1 MKNYILLTFFLL
13 VSMSAYS
20 QIQIDK
26 NYQLGYRLEY
36 LSDST
41 DINSRKKEDFTLL
54 VEGGKSYFTNDIF
67 LKRDSIV
74 NSMKINKNLELNF
87 SKVPNTRFK
96 YVIVKEDNTINYY
109 ESLLKYKF
117 NYTELSN
124 FNWKLLS
131 EKSKIGDFNCQ
142 KAITNY
148 GGRTWIAW
156 YTTEIPIYDGPYK
169 FNNLPGLIVKV
180 SDTKNN
186 YSFDLISIKKGILFE
201 NTILKDSYFTQHKK
215 ISKEEYF
222 KAVNNI
228 NENIINEMSMSG
240 FTVAP
245 ESVDRVKTN
254 MKKRNNPIE
263 FK

>member
-1 MKNYILLTFFLL
+1 MKNYILLSFFLL
-13 VSMSAYS
+13 ISIKAYS
-20 QIQIDK
+20 QNDK

-41 DINSRKKEDFTLL
+41 DINSRKKEDFTLFFD
-54 VEGGKSYFTNDIF
+54 GSKSYFTSDIF

-74 NSMKINKNLELNF
+74 NNMKINKNLELNF
-87 SKVPNTRFK
+87 SKVPNTRFR
-96 YVIVKEDNTINYY
+96 YVIVKENKTINYY

-117 NYTELSN
+117 SYDEISN
-124 FNWKLLS
+124 FNWKLLN
-131 EKSKIGDFNCQ
+131 EQSKIGDFNCQ
-142 KAITNY
+142 KATTNY

-169 FNNLPGLIVKV
+169 FNGLPGLIVKV

-186 YSFDLISIKKGILFE
+186 YSFDLISIKKGLLVD

-215 ISKEEYF
+215 ISKEDYF

-228 NENIINEMSMSG
+228 NENIISEMSMSG

-245 ESVDRVKTN
+245 ESVDRVKAN

>member
-1 MKNYILLTFFLL
+1 M
-13 VSMSAYS
+13 
-20 QIQIDK
+20 
-26 NYQLGYRLEY
+26 
-36 LSDST
+36 
-41 DINSRKKEDFTLL
+41 
-54 VEGGKSYFTNDIF
+54 
-67 LKRDSIV
+67 
-74 NSMKINKNLELNF
+74 
-87 SKVPNTRFK
+87 
-96 YVIVKEDNTINYY
+96 
-109 ESLLKYKF
+109 
-117 NYTELSN
+117 
-124 FNWKLLS
+124 
-131 EKSKIGDFNCQ
+131 
-142 KAITNY
+142 
-148 GGRTWIAW
+148 
-156 YTTEIPIYDGPYK
+156 
-169 FNNLPGLIVKV
+169 IVKV

>member
-54 VEGGKSYFTNDIF
+54 VEGGKSYFTSDIF